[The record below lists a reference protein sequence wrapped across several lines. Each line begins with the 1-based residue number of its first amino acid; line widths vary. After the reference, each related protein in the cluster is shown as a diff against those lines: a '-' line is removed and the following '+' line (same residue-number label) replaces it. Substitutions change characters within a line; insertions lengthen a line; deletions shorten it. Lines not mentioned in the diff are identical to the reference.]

1 MPIVPRPVVMTPPPD
16 RDKKRL
22 TLDDVELWCRT
33 MRDAGRNGDA
43 PVRGKVTVG
52 GWLFELSDQPQAGD
66 VTGRARG
73 LDRLDALAAV
83 FTGMAEETAV
93 VPPDTTVP
101 DRRAAASRAVTLRE
115 CAAMLREQTGEARR
129 DLGEDQ
135 VAADVAAARAL
146 REMEPAL
153 TGLGELLAELLAAPE
168 YAPDPRHATGVT
180 SVLGVGEDDTPDEIA
195 AALRDMI
202 AKAAGR

>member
-1 MPIVPRPVVMTPPPD
+1 MPIVT
-16 RDKKRL
+16 
-22 TLDDVELWCRT
+22 E
-33 MRDAGRNGDA
+33 
-43 PVRGKVTVG
+43 
-52 GWLFELSDQPQAGD
+52 
-66 VTGRARG
+66 ARG
-73 LDRLDALAAV
+73 LARLDALAAV
-83 FTGMAEETAV
+83 WDGLAEETAV
-93 VPPDTTVP
+93 TARKVDPADQV
-101 DRRAAASRAVTLRE
+101 AAAGRVTALRE